1 MNIMKKLLL
10 GLMIVVSLS
19 MFGQESVNNGTFVRK
34 YTKYLITKN
43 DVSEAPQYSLTT
55 VVYNENN
62 TTDIGLYFG
71 NNKVL
76 LYSSGKVETGTTNNG
91 TKYQLVKCI
100 NKDKGNVLYLQLFDT
115 VLRIF
120 TNENFKDSIE
130 YFN

>member
-1 MNIMKKLLL
+1 MKRLLL

-34 YTKYLITKN
+34 YTKYIITRN
-43 DVSEAPQYSLTT
+43 DVPEAAQYSLTT

-71 NNKVL
+71 ESKVL
-76 LYSSGKVETGTTNNG
+76 LYSSGKVEIGATNNG
-91 TKYQLVKCI
+91 SKYQVVKCI
-100 NKDKGNVLYLQLFDT
+100 NKDKGNVVYLQLFET
-115 VLRIF
+115 ALRIF
-120 TNENFKDSIE
+120 TNESFKDSIE

>member
-1 MNIMKKLLL
+1 MKKLLL

-34 YTKYLITKN
+34 YTKYIITKN
-43 DVSEAPQYSLTT
+43 DVPQAAQYGLTT

-62 TTDIGLYFG
+62 STDIGLYFG
-71 NNKVL
+71 ESKVL
-76 LYSSGKVETGTTNNG
+76 LYSSGKIETGATNNG
-91 TKYQLVKCI
+91 TKYQAVKCI
-100 NKDKGNVLYLQLFDT
+100 NKDKGNVVYLQLFDT

-120 TNENFKDSIE
+120 TNESFKDSIE